1 MRLPHICSSAFTLF
15 LGVSLLSVKLSPAVH
30 AQPPMGRPG
39 RQRPTPA
46 QMEAGMFQMI
56 EKGMGKKLTAA
67 QKQQLRQAFKDRQ
80 VGHLAVETKFQA
92 RVAKTLGMTP
102 QQLQAKMRQTQG
114 RR

>member
-15 LGVSLLSVKLSPAVH
+15 LGAGLLSVKLSPVVH

-39 RQRPTPA
+39 GQRPTPA
-46 QMEAGMFQMI
+46 QMEAFMFMQV
-56 EKGMGKKLTAA
+56 EKGKGKKLTTT
-67 QKQQLRQAFKDRQ
+67 QKQQLRQAAKDRQ
-80 VGHLAVETKFQA
+80 AGHLSVETKFQA

-102 QQLQAKMRQTQG
+102 QQLQVKMRQMQG